1 MSGVHPSVRSLVGPV
16 VYVGLRATYF
26 AIGKKGTRS
35 LGHRAIMHT
44 KKASNSRAGRKRER
58 EGVLEAMRGM
68 SRTEKLCESTAFGG
82 GSSPCVCRSFRPPR
96 CVIGMPMLERPN
108 HDRTTSSSRSLS
120 CGFLVLKIYFDL
132 LLSSPTIE
140 CCFIKLLYYK
150 F

>member
-1 MSGVHPSVRSLVGPV
+1 MGNRLHSSGKKVNKKREKHERRPSVRSLVGPV

-58 EGVLEAMRGM
+58 VGVLEAMRGM
-68 SRTEKLCESTAFGG
+68 SRTEKLCESTAFGS
-82 GSSPCVCRSFRPPR
+82 GSSLCVCPSFRPPR
-96 CVIGMPMLERPN
+96 CVIGMQMLERPN

-120 CGFLVLKIYFDL
+120 CV
-132 LLSSPTIE
+132 
-140 CCFIKLLYYK
+140 C
-150 F
+150 